1 MVYIVQYIYIQSA
14 NACTAVHE
22 QPSYERAAAT
32 GGAALVDA
40 CFTLYFVRG
49 IDAKPRNGETAQEC
63 KRSKECKEVCAR
75 IAEAAA
81 LPSAFGR
88 RVAIIP
94 RLCWRVVQVLHSD

>member
-40 CFTLYFVRG
+40 CSTLYFVRG

-63 KRSKECKEVCAR
+63 KRKNAKKFAR
-75 IAEAAA
+75 GSQKQQPC
-81 LPSAFGR
+81 LRPSDGA
-88 RVAIIP
+88 
-94 RLCWRVVQVLHSD
+94 